1 MALNVA
7 TIEKHFGKWGLLQ
20 NEVNRMNKDSDKSL
34 TPAAKKAEIKLKTN
48 PKAEAIRKA
57 PDEVVAMAIR
67 DAILKD
73 KTGGK

>member
-1 MALNVA
+1 MS
-7 TIEKHFGKWGLLQ
+7 
-20 NEVNRMNKDSDKSL
+20 RDSDKSL
-34 TPAAKKAEIKLKTN
+34 PPATKKAEIKLKTN